1 MTNTTQLRRYVT
13 AAIGLSTALVLASC
27 SQNDPTPFT
36 TPSTSSPTPAQTSTS
51 AQTSTP
57 ALTPAQSTPAIGRI
71 DITVTGKKVT
81 PQPRMVNIS
90 VGESL
95 TVTVTSDH
103 DNTLHAHGFDIEQP
117 VKAGQRLDITVRG
130 AQPGVYDIELHNP
143 ELRLLQVAVR

>member
-1 MTNTTQLRRYVT
+1 MT
-13 AAIGLSTALVLASC
+13 AAVGLSTALVLASC

-36 TPSTSSPTPAQTSTS
+36 TPSTSSPTPA
-51 AQTSTP
+51 
-57 ALTPAQSTPAIGRI
+57 LSTPAIRRI

-117 VKAGQRLDITVRG
+117 VRAGQRLDITVRG

>member
-1 MTNTTQLRRYVT
+1 
-13 AAIGLSTALVLASC
+13 
-27 SQNDPTPFT
+27 
-36 TPSTSSPTPAQTSTS
+36 
-51 AQTSTP
+51 
-57 ALTPAQSTPAIGRI
+57 
-71 DITVTGKKVT
+71 
-81 PQPRMVNIS
+81 MVNIS

-103 DNTLHAHGFDIEQP
+103 DNTLHAHGFNIERA

>member
-1 MTNTTQLRRYVT
+1 MT
-13 AAIGLSTALVLASC
+13 AAVGLSTALVLASC

-36 TPSTSSPTPAQTSTS
+36 TPSTSSPTPAQ
-51 AQTSTP
+51 
-57 ALTPAQSTPAIGRI
+57 STPAIRRI

-81 PQPRMVNIS
+81 PQPTMVNIS

-117 VKAGQRLDITVRG
+117 VRAGQRLDITVRG